1 MEGTDL
7 AQGLQENSS
16 RPVIKT
22 SALVCSVLSPVLEA
36 GTPGNVHLDIHK
48 PSLTASVL
56 GVVPPV
62 IEVYFSCARDD
73 QLQFPRVE
81 DRHEPGID
89 HLWRRGSLEKCQPQ
103 GSLIRNAGLGEFQ
116 EHCGYARR

>member
-1 MEGTDL
+1 MKSLGTEGTDL

-22 SALVCSVLSPVLEA
+22 SAFVCSVLSPVLEA
-36 GTPGNVHLDIHK
+36 GTPGYVHLDIHK

-62 IEVYFSCARDD
+62 IEVDFSCARDD

-89 HLWRRGSLEKCQPQ
+89 HLWRRGSP
-103 GSLIRNAGLGEFQ
+103 GLG
-116 EHCGYARR
+116 A